1 MHAANFAR
9 RVHRCLIFASQPAE
23 RGIQLSMNLELK
35 GKLALISGSTAG
47 IGHAIA
53 ESLAREGCR
62 VIINGR
68 TQKRVDATLAR
79 LAGAVGPTADAVG
92 FAADVGTAAGVAQTV
107 ARFPQVDI
115 LVNNMGIFEP
125 KAFEDIPDQDWL
137 RFFEANVLS
146 GVRLSRHYLPQM
158 KNVGWGR
165 IIFISSESA
174 IQIPAEMIHYGMTKT
189 AQLAISRGLAETTSG
204 TGVTVN
210 AILPGPTASEGVE
223 GLVDS
228 MAASRGTDRT
238 TIEREFFKN
247 VRPSS
252 LLRRFATPE
261 EVAAMVTFVASPLS
275 AATNGA
281 ALRVDGG
288 VVRSIV

>member
-1 MHAANFAR
+1 MD
-9 RVHRCLIFASQPAE
+9 
-23 RGIQLSMNLELK
+23 LELK
-35 GKLALISGSTAG
+35 GRLALVSGSTAG
-47 IGHAIA
+47 IGYAIA
-53 ESLAREGCR
+53 ESLAGEGCR
-62 VIINGR
+62 VVINGR
-68 TQKRVDATLAR
+68 TQKRVDAALEK

-92 FAADVGTAAGVAQTV
+92 FATNLGSAQGVAETV

-115 LVNNMGIFEP
+115 LINNMGIFEP
-125 KAFEDIPDQDWL
+125 KPFAEIPDEDWL
-137 RFFEANVLS
+137 RFFEVNVLS
-146 GVRLSRHYLPQM
+146 GVRLSRHYLPRM
-158 KNVGWGR
+158 IAAGWGR

-174 IQIPAEMIHYGMTKT
+174 VQIPAEMIHYGMTKT
-189 AQLAISRGLAETTSG
+189 AQLALSRGLAETTAG

-210 AILPGPTASEGVE
+210 AVLPGPTASEGVE
-223 GLVDS
+223 GFVDN
-228 MAASRGTDRT
+228 MAANRGTDRA
-238 TIEREFFKN
+238 TIEREFFQN

-288 VVRSIV
+288 VVRSII

>member
-1 MHAANFAR
+1 
-9 RVHRCLIFASQPAE
+9 
-23 RGIQLSMNLELK
+23 MNLQLQ

-47 IGHAIA
+47 IGYAIA

-68 TQKRVDATLAR
+68 TQKRVDATLAK
-79 LAGAVGPTADAVG
+79 LLNSLDGTADAVG
-92 FAADVGTAAGVAQTV
+92 FAADLGTAEGVGQMV

-125 KAFEDIPDQDWL
+125 KAFEDIPDEDWL
-137 RFFEANVLS
+137 RFFEVNVLS
-146 GVRLSRHYLPQM
+146 GVRLSRHYLPRM
-158 KNVGWGR
+158 KAAGWGR

-174 IQIPAEMIHYGMTKT
+174 VQIPAEMIHYGMTKT
-189 AQLAISRGLAETTSG
+189 AELAISRGLAETTAG

-210 AILPGPTASEGVE
+210 AVLPGPTASEGVE
-223 GLVDS
+223 GFVEN
-228 MAASRGTDRT
+228 MAATRGTDRS
-238 TIEREFFKN
+238 TIEREFFHN

-288 VVRSIV
+288 VVRSIM

>member
-1 MHAANFAR
+1 MD
-9 RVHRCLIFASQPAE
+9 L
-23 RGIQLSMNLELK
+23 QLKNK
-35 GKLALISGSTAG
+35 VALVSGSTAG
-47 IGHAIA
+47 IGYAIA
-53 ESLAREGCR
+53 EALAREGCK

-68 TQKRVDATLAR
+68 TQKRVDAALR
-79 LAGAVGPTADAVG
+79 KLVGSAATADAVG
-92 FAADVGTAAGVAQTV
+92 FAADLGTSEGAAQTV

-125 KAFEDIPDQDWL
+125 KPFVDIPDEDWL
-137 RFFEANVLS
+137 RFFEVNVLS
-146 GVRLSRHYLPQM
+146 GVRLSRHYLPRM
-158 KNVGWGR
+158 IAAGWGR

-189 AQLAISRGLAETTSG
+189 AQLAVSRGLAETTAG

-210 AILPGPTASEGVE
+210 SILPGPTASEGVE
-223 GLVDS
+223 GFVDN
-228 MAASRGTDRT
+228 MASSRGTDRA
-238 TIEREFFKN
+238 TIEREFFQN

-261 EVAAMVTFVASPLS
+261 EVAALVTFVASPVS

-288 VVRSIV
+288 VVRSIL